1 MSVRRQC
8 VVVSIILLL
17 IGVIVAPPINYG
29 VVKASTDN
37 DLVEVTSQACG
48 IQGYGNTIVKLTRE
62 QNKELEQYLV
72 EFQARLNQTTTREEA
87 VPIFKEAVVE
97 LNKYGLLPKG
107 MSVKRAQLL
116 VTVSYQNIKIANYF
130 KKPSTNS
137 INSWAYVDNS
147 FCLLYGNTRRNTM
160 FQGPISRVIS
170 IVLFMLANGNNH
182 FVKLFLT
189 ILILYNLLHLMS
201 SYLVFHI
208 FKVVP
213 YLGNTIYY
221 GMQEQAPGANPQFLP
236 AQGEIWTMGLAG
248 KINGSGQFYGRLPF
262 PEFSMFVLSFYPG
275 VNGFTGLRLLFNSS
289 DFYFGSALFV
299 SLGPSHP

>member
-116 VTVSYQNIKIANYF
+116 VTVSYQNIKIANYCQNAC
-130 KKPSTNS
+130 PHHQSNRLVACS
-137 INSWAYVDNS
+137 
-147 FCLLYGNTRRNTM
+147 
-160 FQGPISRVIS
+160 
-170 IVLFMLANGNNH
+170 ANCG
-182 FVKLFLT
+182 
-189 ILILYNLLHLMS
+189 
-201 SYLVFHI
+201 
-208 FKVVP
+208 
-213 YLGNTIYY
+213 
-221 GMQEQAPGANPQFLP
+221 
-236 AQGEIWTMGLAG
+236 
-248 KINGSGQFYGRLPF
+248 
-262 PEFSMFVLSFYPG
+262 
-275 VNGFTGLRLLFNSS
+275 
-289 DFYFGSALFV
+289 
-299 SLGPSHP
+299 